1 MHSKEERFNEF
12 LRRLA
17 LLPRA
22 SSASDARKQLDCT
35 LNEVEDEMTDIPYDP
50 TQWQGDGRMYPPQ
63 DDSLR
68 STKNPAV
75 MCFRSKGHRTYI
87 SQGGAIEI
95 REVSNKLVFSKSGS
109 DGKTIADLL
118 G

>member
-1 MHSKEERFNEF
+1 VHSKEERFTEF

-22 SSASDARKQLDCT
+22 ANASDARMQLDST
-35 LNEVEDEMTDIPYDP
+35 LNEVENEMTDIPYDP

-63 DDSLR
+63 DDSLQL
-68 STKNPAV
+68 TKNPAV

-87 SQGGAIEI
+87 SRGGAIEI
-95 REVSNKLVFSKSGS
+95 WEISNKLVFSKPGS

>member
-1 MHSKEERFNEF
+1 VHSKEDRFSEF

-22 SSASDARKQLDCT
+22 RDASEARKQLERM
-35 LNEVEDEMTDIPYDP
+35 LNAVEDEMTDIPNDP
-50 TQWQGDGRMYPPQ
+50 TQWQSDGRMYPPQ

-68 STKNPAV
+68 LTTNPAV

-95 REVSNKLVFSKSGS
+95 REIPNRVVFSKPGS

-118 G
+118 S